1 MGPGT
6 KKCSRKDYVKYRLR
20 VLKEL
25 HIAPPSQE
33 KIDAMMDEKSMSE
46 IQVDAIF
53 LGCMDRRR

>member
-6 KKCSRKDYVKYRLR
+6 KKRSRKDYVKYRLR